1 MKKLNKK
8 ITGYIALMMAV
19 ALCIGILPAQNAN
32 ASEGP
37 SAQDT
42 EIFADVEAELTLD
55 KEEVVLGDEDIIE
68 DEWVY
73 EEYYRLYAENVYIT
87 LTVQGKVESIYSNA
101 YVRFDYQTVYM
112 FDYDLFLGNEPS
124 SQFRPYAF
132 MMNYYE
138 SIDEFV
144 KQYKRKAVKAG
155 GNRPKEIIVEDDT
168 SYIKVIVKY

>member
-1 MKKLNKK
+1 MKK
-8 ITGYIALMMAV
+8 
-19 ALCIGILPAQNAN
+19 
-32 ASEGP
+32 
-37 SAQDT
+37 
-42 EIFADVEAELTLD
+42 IFFR
-55 KEEVVLGDEDIIE
+55 G
-68 DEWVY
+68 
-73 EEYYRLYAENVYIT
+73 NVYDHNKDNPLIDIQKEIQVE
-87 LTVQGKVESIYSNA
+87 LDSEYGAGKLRLDISIPRNNQYQFLLHRSFVNNIKPGMSA
-101 YVRFDYQTVYM
+101 FDYQTVYM

>member
-1 MKKLNKK
+1 MKKIFFNGKVYDHKQKSL
-8 ITGYIALMMAV
+8 
-19 ALCIGILPAQNAN
+19 
-32 ASEGP
+32 SEI
-37 SAQDT
+37 QQEIQQELDT
-42 EIFADVEAELTLD
+42 EYGKGKLRLD
-55 KEEVVLGDEDIIE
+55 I
-68 DEWVY
+68 
-73 EEYYRLYAENVYIT
+73 
-87 LTVQGKVESIYSNA
+87 SIPRNNQYQFLLHRSFVNNIKPGMSA
-101 YVRFDYQTVYM
+101 FDYQTVYM

>member
-1 MKKLNKK
+1 MKKIFFNGKMYDHNRNNPLIDIQK
-8 ITGYIALMMAV
+8 
-19 ALCIGILPAQNAN
+19 
-32 ASEGP
+32 
-37 SAQDT
+37 
-42 EIFADVEAELTLD
+42 EIQAELDSEYGAGKLRLD
-55 KEEVVLGDEDIIE
+55 ISIPNKNEYHFFLSRSFVNNIE
-68 DEWVY
+68 PGMT
-73 EEYYRLYAENVYIT
+73 A
-87 LTVQGKVESIYSNA
+87 
-101 YVRFDYQTVYM
+101 FDDQTVYM

-155 GNRPKEIIVEDDT
+155 GNRLKDITVEDDT

>member
-1 MKKLNKK
+1 MKKIFFNGKVYDHKQKSL
-8 ITGYIALMMAV
+8 
-19 ALCIGILPAQNAN
+19 
-32 ASEGP
+32 SEI
-37 SAQDT
+37 QQEIQQELDT
-42 EIFADVEAELTLD
+42 EYGKGKLRLD
-55 KEEVVLGDEDIIE
+55 I
-68 DEWVY
+68 
-73 EEYYRLYAENVYIT
+73 
-87 LTVQGKVESIYSNA
+87 SIPRNNQYQFLLHRSFVNNIKPGMSA
-101 YVRFDYQTVYM
+101 FDYQTVYM

-124 SQFRPYAF
+124 SRFRPYAF

>member
-1 MKKLNKK
+1 MMKK
-8 ITGYIALMMAV
+8 
-19 ALCIGILPAQNAN
+19 
-32 ASEGP
+32 
-37 SAQDT
+37 
-42 EIFADVEAELTLD
+42 IFFR
-55 KEEVVLGDEDIIE
+55 G
-68 DEWVY
+68 
-73 EEYYRLYAENVYIT
+73 NVYDHNKDNPLIDIQKEIQVE
-87 LTVQGKVESIYSNA
+87 LDSEYGAGKLRLDISIPNKNEYQFLLHRSFVNNIKPGMTA
-101 YVRFDYQTVYM
+101 FDHQTVYM

-132 MMNYYE
+132 IMNYYE